1 MTTTA
6 ATFEALRDLITTTA
20 TTATPLAMELKL
32 HPKYI
37 ETPALRLISD
47 QLHAAI
53 TKPDG
58 RLILSVPPQEGKTE
72 LVRAA
77 IVKAL
82 RDQPDLRVILGSYNQ
97 SIASHGG
104 AAIKNL
110 IEANPDLGLRIAG
123 DTRAKA
129 EWKIAGHNGG
139 LVARGRGSGVAGRA
153 ADCVRGDMH
162 IVCEYGRLT
171 AADAFSRGITRIL
184 AYDHTAGRTVWRNVE
199 AARRIDSRPT
209 LEITTEAGR
218 VLVCT
223 PDHRVHTGR
232 GYVPAGDLRRGDT
245 LVAVMDAVGQPCGEP
260 DHALPRLPHDAQQGT
275 SDTVRL
281 VRASS
286 DGPVAVYDFQVE
298 GTSNFFAG
306 GVLVHNCLIIDDPFK
321 EGEAQSET
329 IREEAWTWYR
339 EGLATRL
346 SPGASV
352 ILINCIV
359 ASMRVLM
366 GDGGWKRIDEIRP
379 GDRVVALD
387 GSGVKLATARV
398 VAQKMSGVD
407 PTITVKTDRLS
418 LTTNGRHPYAVLRR
432 TARRPRAQ
440 DIEWVRADEL
450 KVGDLVVTAKS
461 LPSDFVADDTLPD
474 GTSVDESRAWLLG
487 YMLGDGWV
495 TRHVRRNQAGNP
507 ASYAVC
513 IARSKSTK
521 EHKCDLDERVIAA
534 LGDWCPNRIY
544 STNHGYF
551 RADWNAG
558 GRLLLDLGYGA
569 GAHGKRVPACVW
581 RWSPELRRA
590 FIKGYAEADGS
601 LQRVNASRNSGAET
615 WRVGSV
621 SYDLLDD
628 VRMLALT
635 CGIRPT
641 TVYRGKATTYQP
653 PNSPKPIT
661 SAIHTLGLAFL
672 EDAEEGR
679 SLLSEYRHPNPAEL
693 RYEKV
698 RSIHH
703 GDAQP
708 VYDITVEGVGN
719 FVAEGYVVHN
729 TRWHA
734 DDLAG
739 RLVEQDAHAGWT
751 VLNISAQCDNP
762 DTDPLGRAY
771 GEFLL
776 SARGRTREQ
785 WEQRKLTAGS
795 QTWNALYQGRPSPA
809 EGGLVKRDWWQRYA
823 TPLWEEH
830 PDGTCW
836 ATGFDELIMSADLTF
851 KGSASSDRVAIGVWG
866 RRGVHAYLLDLT
878 VGRMEFVPTVAAF
891 AKLAAKWPQAT
902 LKLVEDKANGP
913 ALMSMLAKRIP
924 GIVPY
929 DPGRI
934 GKVPR
939 LLAVAPLIEAGNV
952 HVPTDSLASWADEY
966 IEEHAGFPNAA
977 HDDLVDMTSQA
988 LDRLLVRPLSQL
1000 GTTVTDMDDYDDWRI
1015 GY

>member
-1 MTTTA
+1 M
-6 ATFEALRDLITTTA
+6 ALALPERLRKAIYDQLSGGRRWASPLDLAVAFDPRI
-20 TTATPLAMELKL
+20 KR
-32 HPKYI
+32 
-37 ETPALRLISD
+37 TPALELINAALVQAYDTPDARLAVSI
-47 QLHAAI
+47 
-53 TKPDG
+53 
-58 RLILSVPPQEGKTE
+58 PPQEGKTT
-72 LVRAA
+72 LAVLNF
-77 IVKAL
+77 IVWVL
-82 RDQPDLRVILGSYNQ
+82 QQSPDLPVVLGTYNQ
-97 SIASHGG
+97 SLANRGG
-104 AAIKNL
+104 RLIRNT
-110 IEANPDLGLRIAG
+110 IEAHPELGIRIALDNG
-123 DTRAKA
+123 ARH
-129 EWKIAGHNGG
+129 EWSIAGHDGG
-139 LVARGRGSGVAGRA
+139 LVAAGRGVGISGR
-153 ADCVRGDMH
+153 
-162 IVCEYGRLT
+162 
-171 AADAFSRGITRIL
+171 
-184 AYDHTAGRTVWRNVE
+184 
-199 AARRIDSRPT
+199 
-209 LEITTEAGR
+209 
-218 VLVCT
+218 
-223 PDHRVHTGR
+223 
-232 GYVPAGDLRRGDT
+232 PAG
-245 LVAVMDAVGQPCGEP
+245 
-260 DHALPRLPHDAQQGT
+260 
-275 SDTVRL
+275 
-281 VRASS
+281 
-286 DGPVAVYDFQVE
+286 
-298 GTSNFFAG
+298 
-306 GVLVHNCLIIDDPFK
+306 LIVVDDPFK

-329 IREEAWTWYR
+329 IRDDAWDWWA
-339 EGLATRL
+339 EGLSARL
-346 SPGASV
+346 APGASV
-352 ILINCIV
+352 VVIHCIV

-432 TARRPRAQ
+432 TASRPRAQ

-513 IARSKSTK
+513 IARSKSPK
-521 EHKCDLDERVIAA
+521 EHKRDLDERVIAA
-534 LGDWCPNRIY
+534 LEDWCPNRIY
-544 STNHGYF
+544 STNYGYF

-672 EDAEEGR
+672 EGAEEGR

-734 DDLAG
+734 DDMIG
-739 RLVEQDAHAGWT
+739 RLLERDAHAGWT
-751 VLNISAQCDNP
+751 YLNIPAQCEDP
-762 DTDPLGRAY
+762 VADPLGRRQV
-771 GEFLL
+771 GEFMV
-776 SARGRTREQ
+776 SARGRSQRQ
-785 WEQRKLTAGS
+785 WESRKLTAGS
-795 QTWNALYQGRPSPA
+795 RVWNALYQGHPSPA
-809 EGGLVKRDWWQRYA
+809 EGGIFKREWWQQYD
-823 TPLWEEH
+823 TPQWLVRD
-830 PDGTCW
+830 DGSYW
-836 ATGFDELIMSADLTF
+836 ATGFDEVLISADLTF
-851 KGSASSDRVAIGVWG
+851 KGTDHSDYVAIGVWA
-866 RRGVHAYLLDLT
+866 RRNAEAWLLDQICD
-878 VGRMEFVPTVAAF
+878 RWDFVTTLKRFEA
-891 AKLAAKWPQAT
+891 LCAKWPQAT

-913 ALMSMLAKRIP
+913 ALISMLGKRIP
-924 GIVPY
+924 GIVPVT
-929 DPGRI
+929 PEG
-934 GKVPR
+934 GKEVR
-939 LLAVAPLIEAGNV
+939 ANAWAPLVEAGNV
-952 HVPTDSLASWADEY
+952 WIPSSRLAPWASDY
-966 IEEHAGFPNAA
+966 IEQHAAFPNAA
-977 HDDLVDMTSQA
+977 HDDMVDQSSQA
-988 LDRLLVRPLSQL
+988 VDRLILRPLLDHTRTIGSFA
-1000 GTTVTDMDDYDDWRI
+1000 DYFDSNQI
-1015 GY
+1015 INY

>member
-1 MTTTA
+1 MA
-6 ATFEALRDLITTTA
+6 LNISECRDGLNALRDLIRTVSA
-20 TTATPLAMELKL
+20 TPSPLAMELKL

-47 QLHAAI
+47 ALHEAI
-53 TKPDG
+53 NKPDG

-97 SIASHGG
+97 GIASHGG

-153 ADCVRGDMH
+153 AD
-162 IVCEYGRLT
+162 L
-171 AADAFSRGITRIL
+171 
-184 AYDHTAGRTVWRNVE
+184 
-199 AARRIDSRPT
+199 
-209 LEITTEAGR
+209 
-218 VLVCT
+218 
-223 PDHRVHTGR
+223 
-232 GYVPAGDLRRGDT
+232 
-245 LVAVMDAVGQPCGEP
+245 
-260 DHALPRLPHDAQQGT
+260 
-275 SDTVRL
+275 
-281 VRASS
+281 
-286 DGPVAVYDFQVE
+286 
-298 GTSNFFAG
+298 
-306 GVLVHNCLIIDDPFK
+306 LIIDDPFK

-352 ILINCIV
+352 ILI
-359 ASMRVLM
+359 M
-366 GDGGWKRIDEIRP
+366 
-379 GDRVVALD
+379 
-387 GSGVKLATARV
+387 
-398 VAQKMSGVD
+398 
-407 PTITVKTDRLS
+407 
-418 LTTNGRHPYAVLRR
+418 
-432 TARRPRAQ
+432 
-440 DIEWVRADEL
+440 
-450 KVGDLVVTAKS
+450 
-461 LPSDFVADDTLPD
+461 
-474 GTSVDESRAWLLG
+474 
-487 YMLGDGWV
+487 
-495 TRHVRRNQAGNP
+495 
-507 ASYAVC
+507 
-513 IARSKSTK
+513 
-521 EHKCDLDERVIAA
+521 
-534 LGDWCPNRIY
+534 
-544 STNHGYF
+544 
-551 RADWNAG
+551 
-558 GRLLLDLGYGA
+558 
-569 GAHGKRVPACVW
+569 
-581 RWSPELRRA
+581 
-590 FIKGYAEADGS
+590 
-601 LQRVNASRNSGAET
+601 
-615 WRVGSV
+615 
-621 SYDLLDD
+621 
-628 VRMLALT
+628 
-635 CGIRPT
+635 
-641 TVYRGKATTYQP
+641 
-653 PNSPKPIT
+653 
-661 SAIHTLGLAFL
+661 
-672 EDAEEGR
+672 
-679 SLLSEYRHPNPAEL
+679 
-693 RYEKV
+693 
-698 RSIHH
+698 
-703 GDAQP
+703 
-708 VYDITVEGVGN
+708 
-719 FVAEGYVVHN
+719 
-729 TRWHA
+729 TRWHS
-734 DDLAG
+734 DDLVG
-739 RLVEQDAHAGWT
+739 RLIEQDAHAGWT
-751 VLNISAQCDNP
+751 VVNIPAQCDDP
-762 DTDPLGRAY
+762 DTDPLGREY
-771 GEFLL
+771 GDFLV

-795 QTWNALYQGRPSPA
+795 QTWNALYQGRPSPP

-851 KGSASSDRVAIGVWG
+851 KGAANADRVAIGVWG
-866 RRGVHAYLLDLT
+866 RRVARAYLLDLT

-952 HVPTDSLASWADEY
+952 YIPTDSLASWADEY
-966 IEEHAGFPNAA
+966 VEEHAGFPNAA

>member
-1 MTTTA
+1 MA
-6 ATFEALRDLITTTA
+6 LNISDCRDELNALRDLIRTVSA
-20 TTATPLAMELKL
+20 TPSPLAMELKL

-47 QLHAAI
+47 ALHEAI
-53 TKPDG
+53 NKPDG

-245 LVAVMDAVGQPCGEP
+245 LVAVMDADRVPMRDYLSATASGPTESDHPQAFSLLHAPLQETISLLMESLADVERIMRRDVLQDLRADPASSVTPEDALPRVWDRVSAQVAPNAVLRENVRRSGALAPDDREGKLALQDGHELRQMVPVDATHDPGAGRQGLRGLPAGSDDELRPQRRDREAVGAGGSPHQRTAVGQPCGEP
-260 DHALPRLPHDAQQGT
+260 DHALPRLPHDAPQVT

-352 ILINCIV
+352 ILI
-359 ASMRVLM
+359 M
-366 GDGGWKRIDEIRP
+366 
-379 GDRVVALD
+379 
-387 GSGVKLATARV
+387 
-398 VAQKMSGVD
+398 
-407 PTITVKTDRLS
+407 
-418 LTTNGRHPYAVLRR
+418 
-432 TARRPRAQ
+432 
-440 DIEWVRADEL
+440 
-450 KVGDLVVTAKS
+450 
-461 LPSDFVADDTLPD
+461 
-474 GTSVDESRAWLLG
+474 
-487 YMLGDGWV
+487 
-495 TRHVRRNQAGNP
+495 
-507 ASYAVC
+507 
-513 IARSKSTK
+513 
-521 EHKCDLDERVIAA
+521 
-534 LGDWCPNRIY
+534 
-544 STNHGYF
+544 
-551 RADWNAG
+551 
-558 GRLLLDLGYGA
+558 
-569 GAHGKRVPACVW
+569 
-581 RWSPELRRA
+581 
-590 FIKGYAEADGS
+590 
-601 LQRVNASRNSGAET
+601 
-615 WRVGSV
+615 
-621 SYDLLDD
+621 
-628 VRMLALT
+628 
-635 CGIRPT
+635 
-641 TVYRGKATTYQP
+641 
-653 PNSPKPIT
+653 
-661 SAIHTLGLAFL
+661 
-672 EDAEEGR
+672 
-679 SLLSEYRHPNPAEL
+679 
-693 RYEKV
+693 
-698 RSIHH
+698 
-703 GDAQP
+703 
-708 VYDITVEGVGN
+708 
-719 FVAEGYVVHN
+719 

-734 DDLAG
+734 DDLVG
-739 RLVEQDAHAGWT
+739 RLIEQDAHAGWT

-866 RRGVHAYLLDLT
+866 RRGAHAYLLDLT

-891 AKLAAKWPQAT
+891 TAMAAKWPQAT

-934 GKVPR
+934 GKVQR

-952 HVPTDSLASWADEY
+952 HIPIDSLASWADEY

-1000 GTTVTDMDDYDDWRI
+1000 GTTVIDVDDYDDWRI